1 MKRGTGWNVASLLL
15 PLIVGLGFPSASY
28 PGDDRRPGW
37 DRDERGDIPRYEVD
51 PYWPKPL
58 PNRWVTGAV
67 GGICVDHRDHVF
79 GINRS
84 DITALELR
92 VGKVAAPPVI
102 EYDADGNVVSAWGDP
117 NVLPAGIHGCFVD
130 HEDNLWIAGSNGGMV
145 QKWSRD
151 GNNLLLQI
159 GSRTVCDGAGG
170 RCGEPGLNSS
180 TVTLNNPADIA
191 VDRLNGDVYIADGYG
206 NHRVVVFNSKG
217 VYLRQWGSSGFAP
230 GQFSP
235 IGGGHPHCV
244 VMGGDGLLYVCD
256 RGNDRIQVFDK
267 TGALVSIIPVKPGT
281 GYVPAPDGTPGR
293 QAVGSALDVAFYGRL
308 QRYLLNVD
316 TGNEV
321 LWILNRDV
329 HRGQI
334 PPIIGGFG
342 SQGHNAGNFTL
353 LHMIDT
359 DSKGNLYTSETVDGR
374 RLQKFVPKGKVS
386 SRETDTYMGSPHYQP
401 FPNDEHDD

>member
-1 MKRGTGWNVASLLL
+1 MKIRRGLGALL
-15 PLIVGLGFPSASY
+15 PLVVGVVLPIAAY
-28 PGDDRRPGW
+28 PGD
-37 DRDERGDIPRYEVD
+37 EHSHRGKNDLPRYVVD

-67 GGICVDHRDHVF
+67 GGICVDQQDHIF

-84 DITALELR
+84 DLTALELR

-102 EYDADGNVVSAWGDP
+102 EYDQEGNMLNAWGDP
-117 NVLPAGIHGCFVD
+117 NVLPPGIHGCLVD
-130 HEDNLWIAGSNGGMV
+130 HKGNLWIAGSGGGMV
-145 QKWSRD
+145 QKWTRD
-151 GNNLLLQI
+151 GKKLLLQI
-159 GSRTVCDGAGG
+159 GSRTVCDGVGG
-170 RCGEPGLNSS
+170 QCGEPGLNSS
-180 TVTLNNPADIA
+180 PVTLNNPADIA
-191 VDRLNGDVYIADGYG
+191 VDPVTDDVYIADGYG
-206 NHRVVVFNSKG
+206 NHRVVVFDSTGK
-217 VYLRQWGSSGFAP
+217 YLRQWGSSGTGP

-244 VMGGDGLLYVCD
+244 VMSVEGLLYVCD

-267 TGALVSIIPVKPGT
+267 VGTLVEIIPVKLGT

-293 QAVGSALDVAFYGRL
+293 QAVGSALDVAFSTDRN

-321 LWILNRDV
+321 LWILDRQV
-329 HRGQI
+329 RPGEI
-334 PPIIGGFG
+334 PPILGGFG

-353 LHMIDT
+353 LHMIAL

-386 SRETDTYMGSPHYQP
+386 SNRIGTYLNSPHYQP
-401 FPNDEHDD
+401 FPRD